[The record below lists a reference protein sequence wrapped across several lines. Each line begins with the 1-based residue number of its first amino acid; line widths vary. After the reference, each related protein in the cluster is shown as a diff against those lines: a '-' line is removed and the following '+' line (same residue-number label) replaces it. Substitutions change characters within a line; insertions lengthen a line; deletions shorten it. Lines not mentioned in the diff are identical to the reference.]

1 MKNQPSASATRPYKC
16 LRRSLLS
23 GLILF
28 FLAWLLPNSALS
40 DEGITI
46 HTANPAGVYH
56 LAGRA
61 ICRLVDIPCM
71 AEPSDGSIANLHA
84 LQRGEI
90 SLAFAQSDIHHYAAK
105 GTEGF
110 INSGPNDSLR
120 SVFSLHNE
128 PFTLVVRRDAGIQ
141 SFDDI
146 AQRSVNIGNPG
157 SGQRG
162 TMLRLMDARGWSL
175 SDYRLVNDLPAD
187 QQSMELCHGNIDA
200 MVYTVGHPNESV
212 AQAIKLCNATLVD
225 VEGVFVDRL
234 VDAYPFFTPAMI
246 AGGLYGPDQQAVR
259 TFGVKATLVASANT
273 DPDLVYQLVA
283 SIFNNFERFKAYH
296 PAFSTLSPEE
306 MIQEGLTAP
315 LHEGALRYYREQ
327 GWLEEGSSMPTE
339 SNEPQESKM

>member
-1 MKNQPSASATRPYKC
+1 MKNRSFTGATRPHRSQ
-16 LRRSLLS
+16 RRPLLS
-23 GLILF
+23 CLILF
-28 FLAWLLPNSALS
+28 SLAWLLPTTALT

-46 HTANPAGVYH
+46 RTASPAGVYH

-61 ICRLVDIPCM
+61 ICRLVDTPCV
-71 AEPSDGSIANLHA
+71 AEPSDGSSANLHA

-90 SLAFAQSDIHHYAAK
+90 SLAFAQSDIHHYAVK

-110 INSGPNDSLR
+110 LNTGPNASLR

-146 AQRSVNIGNPG
+146 AQRAVNIGNPG

-175 SDYRLVNDLPAD
+175 SNFLLVNDLPAE

-200 MVYTVGHPNESV
+200 MVYTVGHPNDSV
-212 AQAIKLCNATLVD
+212 AQAIRLCNAALVD
-225 VEGVFVDRL
+225 VEGDFVDRL
-234 VDAYPFFTPAMI
+234 MGAYPFFTPAWI
-246 AGGLYGPDQQAVR
+246 TGGLYGPDQQAVR

-273 DPDLVYQLVA
+273 DPDIIYRLVSGV
-283 SIFNNFERFKAYH
+283 FDNFERFKTYH
-296 PAFSTLSPEE
+296 PSFSTLTPQE
-306 MIQEGLTAP
+306 MIQNGLTAP
-315 LHEGALRYYREQ
+315 LHDGALRYYREQ
-327 GWLEEGSSMPTE
+327 GWLEEAGMPTRTMAAPR
-339 SNEPQESKM
+339 SG